1 MGRRGKRDEQHYP
14 PRPRW
19 PDAFGLPQTAER
31 MALSEAML
39 ALRRDQLTHDER
51 LVAIAIARMFADIVA
66 EKDRRLGELQ
76 DDILYLRRNLPDAG

>member
-1 MGRRGKRDEQHYP
+1 MGRRGKRADKYLP
-14 PRPRW
+14 PRRW